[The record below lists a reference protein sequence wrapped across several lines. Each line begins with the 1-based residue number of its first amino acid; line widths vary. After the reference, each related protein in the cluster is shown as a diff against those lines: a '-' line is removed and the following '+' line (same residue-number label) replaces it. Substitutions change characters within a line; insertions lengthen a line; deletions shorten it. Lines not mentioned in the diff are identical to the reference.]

1 MKSLTRC
8 FVTIALSLGVFSA
21 MAPSAMANSAV
32 FVFNDPNQLISGT
45 ITYNPITTEVTGSNI
60 SITQVHE
67 GSGPFLPVTGSCGG
81 GCLDFKFGPKGESFS
96 LTGAVPDANINTSTT
111 LFSMT
116 GSFSSAELISE
127 PPMGIVVLTG
137 ADTKASALLSYFG
150 LPITEPFNFGA
161 SITALSTVN
170 PNVFND
176 IEAVAVVNASVGA
189 IPEPSSII
197 LLLTVIAAT
206 LLLYRLRSRR
216 SKRIVS

>member
-1 MKSLTRC
+1 
-8 FVTIALSLGVFSA
+8 
-21 MAPSAMANSAV
+21 
-32 FVFNDPNQLISGT
+32 
-45 ITYNPITTEVTGSNI
+45 
-60 SITQVHE
+60 
-67 GSGPFLPVTGSCGG
+67 
-81 GCLDFKFGPKGESFS
+81 
-96 LTGAVPDANINTSTT
+96 
-111 LFSMT
+111 
-116 GSFSSAELISE
+116 
-127 PPMGIVVLTG
+127 MGIIVLTG

-216 SKRIVS
+216 SKRIGS